1 MKSKVDIIIF
11 GGQSNMQGQTDALIH
26 TSTDEYYNIMLTEV
40 CTDLSR
46 DSRYIQLKL
55 KILIVKKGGILNR
68 PNLCGQYKKGVYGS
82 KY

>member
-46 DSRYIQLKL
+46 DSRYIYS
-55 KILIVKKGGILNR
+55 LN
-68 PNLCGQYKKGVYGS
+68 
-82 KY
+82 